1 MKLIADSGST
11 KTDWCVLDGG
21 NVVCRVAGHG
31 INPFQQSYE
40 EIKRIVK
47 DELVCR
53 LGPADAISE
62 IEFYGAGCR
71 DDKIQIMDD
80 ILSRAFVK
88 ADRVEVCSD
97 MVGAARALFG
107 NSEGLACILGTGA
120 NSCLYDGRSVVANV
134 PPLGY
139 ILGDEGSGAVLGKLF
154 VNAMYKGG
162 LSEQLRDKFLSE
174 SGLTLAEIINK
185 VYREPLANRFLASM
199 SVFIHKNLDDEA
211 LRNLV
216 IDNFRNFFRRNVCQY
231 KRNDLPVGAVGSIAF
246 YYHEQLECAA
256 KLEGYELVKV
266 VKSPMDGLILLNSK
280 N

>member
-174 SGLTLAEIINK
+174 SGLTLTEIINK

-266 VKSPMDGLILLNSK
+266 VKSPMDGLILLNSE

>member
-154 VNAMYKGG
+154 VNAMFKGG

-266 VKSPMDGLILLNSK
+266 VKSPMDGLILLNSE